1 MNISYFFPTYSMC
14 NYGLIDILTKYCM
27 NSFLVLLSMNQN
39 PLLHLL
45 SVNCI
50 KWWCEGSNLNMRESI
65 FFLKH
70 FLSLMCLKT
79 RTGYS
84 SFNYVLWVVWLLIA
98 ICEIHIFS
106 FSCSQFTTKPVKKRK
121 NGLGTTKWWT
131 FQNEWIWRIVPLKKI
146 YQFSIISNYI
156 SQNYYD
162 RQILSL

>member
-1 MNISYFFPTYSMC
+1 MHWFWDLLKIGIFLTFSRRMC

-84 SFNYVLWVVWLLIA
+84 SFNYDTVSSVIANCNLRNTHLLIF
-98 ICEIHIFS
+98 IQPIHNKT
-106 FSCSQFTTKPVKKRK
+106 CQKAKKRPWY
-121 NGLGTTKWWT
+121 N
-131 FQNEWIWRIVPLKKI
+131 
-146 YQFSIISNYI
+146 
-156 SQNYYD
+156 
-162 RQILSL
+162 